1 MKKQTHGGCKS
12 RDASFPTLSPTTRH
26 ASGGKGELFFAT
38 FSRQRQPR
46 PTPRSDEDGLRPGRS
61 PRAWTKPKNGQNE
74 TLISQCETKRF
85 AGHVVSHCNPYQR
98 RISHFAVLFVFNGL
112 ASFSFRRFR
121 GMGLSRPPAP
131 RIRRSARRLDPFV
144 TLPRLSLKWKL
155 NITFLYIG
163 MNRADNPPSGC
174 GVGRRRS
181 LTHLET
187 REAAIHIPSL

>member
-1 MKKQTHGGCKS
+1 VEEREKFFVQLFHGNDEPG
-12 RDASFPTLSPTTRH
+12 
-26 ASGGKGELFFAT
+26 
-38 FSRQRQPR
+38 

-131 RIRRSARRLDPFV
+131 RIRRSARGLDHS
-144 TLPRLSLKWKL
+144 SLYHA
-155 NITFLYIG
+155 FL
-163 MNRADNPPSGC
+163 
-174 GVGRRRS
+174 
-181 LTHLET
+181 
-187 REAAIHIPSL
+187 